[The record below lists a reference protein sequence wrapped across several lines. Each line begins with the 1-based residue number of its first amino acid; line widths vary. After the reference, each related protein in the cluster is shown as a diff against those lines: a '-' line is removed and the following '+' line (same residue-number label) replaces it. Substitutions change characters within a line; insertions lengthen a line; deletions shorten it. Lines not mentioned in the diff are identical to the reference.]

1 MLFTLLPLLLMQ
13 VAGAAIT
20 DAPLPVMRCDPACRS
35 APDAMAAAD
44 AARGDPGE
52 QALYRFIVA
61 SVGTPGRIIYLNS
74 DADYRAA
81 GNVSAALSPRASEQ
95 LRTMLAGKA
104 PANALVGQTIVVRGR
119 PQRITIGVFDDN
131 RRPTGEGY
139 FQVRINVSRIDQ
151 IGLADASDAVV
162 PPT

>member
-1 MLFTLLPLLLMQ
+1 MLFTILPLLLLQ
-13 VAGAAIT
+13 AAGAVVS
-20 DAPLPVMRCDPACRS
+20 DAPLPLMRCEPACRT
-35 APDAMAAAD
+35 APEAIAAAD

-52 QALYRFIVA
+52 QALYRFTVA

-74 DADYRAA
+74 DVDYRAA
-81 GNVSAALSPRASEQ
+81 GNVSVALNPRASEQ
-95 LRTMLAGKA
+95 LRTLLAGKA